1 MAALGV
7 VIGTVGALLGARLI
21 ASLLYG
27 VEPTDPMT
35 FATVIGVLLLVSL
48 VSGLIPAVR
57 ASRVDSAGALRS
69 AG

>member
-7 VIGTVGALLGARLI
+7 VIGTVGAALGPRLI
-21 ASLLYG
+21 ASLPYG

-35 FATVIGVLLLVSL
+35 FATMIGVLLLVSL